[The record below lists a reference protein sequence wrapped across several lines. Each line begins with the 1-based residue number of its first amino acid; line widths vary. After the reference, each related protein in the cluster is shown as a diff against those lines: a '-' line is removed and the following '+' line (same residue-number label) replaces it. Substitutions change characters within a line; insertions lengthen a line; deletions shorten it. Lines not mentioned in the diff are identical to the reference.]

1 VSRAKLDFPVEA
13 PSDAWALLSPQL
25 TAARTKRM
33 SEVVAQRTNHLRLV
47 IQDIH
52 HPHNVS
58 ACLRTADAFGIAR
71 IDVVTLHE
79 NFKPSTAAKGVDEWL
94 MIKRYKEIAAC
105 VSDLK
110 ASGFAIAAGYPSADA
125 VPLAELPIDR
135 PIAIV
140 FGNEHDGVHP
150 DWAKAIDY
158 RFTIPMFGMVES
170 LNISVSCAVTLH
182 SLRMRA
188 QAALG
193 DDFTLSL
200 DEQKR
205 VLDLWVCK
213 QTPQSKHQLERLR
226 K

>member
-1 VSRAKLDFPVEA
+1 MKRAKLDLPVEA
-13 PSDAWALLSPQL
+13 PSDAWDLLSPQL
-25 TAARTKRM
+25 TAARSKRM
-33 SEVVAQRTNHLRLV
+33 RDVVAQRTNHLRLV

-79 NFKPSTAAKGVDEWL
+79 SFKPSTAAKGVDDWL
-94 MIKRYKEIAAC
+94 LIKRYKEISSC
-105 VSDLK
+105 VSELK
-110 ASGFAIAAGYPSADA
+110 SSGFAIAAGYPSPDA
-125 VPLAELPIDR
+125 VPLSELPVDR

-150 DWAKAIDY
+150 EWSNALDY

-188 QAALG
+188 QASLG
-193 DDFTLSL
+193 SEFLLNES
-200 DEQKR
+200 EQKR
-205 VLDLWVCK
+205 VLDHWVCR
-213 QTPQSKHQLERLR
+213 QTQQSKHQLERLR
-226 K
+226 I